1 MPDKTNQERIID
13 NNDKIDEIKS
23 KVSDLPDYQDLTQQ
37 TAIQSDV
44 KVGKT
49 FYNNS
54 GILNVGTAPDTS
66 IITETVTNTAE
77 LETITTTDFINNN
90 LKVYKDTVFAFN
102 KNKDK
107 IYAKYNGVLSF
118 VEIDTNPSSYEIG
131 CVNVF
136 KPNCIIIR
144 VAYTNKLS
152 LIEYDY
158 SDRKFTKLNEINYL
172 DVVDEDSFTLN
183 SIALNPTRNLIA
195 ISSTGSHYYI
205 YEIQNDYSLK
215 KLFKDLKMLD
225 HTSYALK
232 WINPYNLNVGSTGLI
247 SDVLVTIYSDLT
259 YTTYKRGYGS
269 ASALDPKPLAYN
281 LEGTYCAR
289 GRGKP
294 SGSYRSYFC
303 TGQITIH
310 KCTTNSKG
318 VTTITK
324 EILNTNIGEDTSGYS
339 SYSVVWFNET
349 TFGVYRYYY
358 DSYTILYIYV
368 INKSTDTVTMVKNY
382 SYNSDKIQIY
392 ALNVGLGYLIY
403 NPKQLIY
410 YQVKLEGETHTI
422 GAYIN
427 DNYFG
432 TSMDTTA
439 TVTDLLAGKTA
450 YSKNEII
457 TGTMPNNGVLNYAP
471 STAQQTI
478 PAGYTS
484 GGTISAVTSAID
496 NNIQANNIKKDV
508 EILGVTG
515 TYEGSGGGSGDVKLF
530 DTVEHMQQDADAQ
543 EGDLAVVYG
552 NEVQPVTEESK
563 FDSCIFPNV
572 VVLDEAVTSTTY
584 GSFGTVDMSM
594 GYFDGF
600 VTLSPTAY
608 TIEGYS
614 DTGAINIQYTSS
626 DGITYTR
633 TDGGNDL
640 VEFGVVI
647 QWQPAY
653 GQFKS
658 DYGKFMLITSNYFS
672 GFYKYTHYEDE
683 DCIKLIPISGV
694 SYDSST
700 NTYMYDTSTEPID
713 KEISISA
720 VYKVRNKLIAD
731 GILTSSINYFT
742 VFLNSNLDV
751 CVLISK
757 GSSYSNNV
765 IALDNNLNPVGMMS
779 LSYPTDTTASTS
791 SVYKLDLENLTY
803 TLLADNIIEKQVTA
817 GTSSGGVWYYR
828 SYTDIASFCV
838 YVSTSSYTLED
849 TFRVINNNV
858 ATGVRPSNVPTDL
871 NVERTEYVLVDCQ
884 LDATAD
890 YVYGKTF
897 YGKNGIEMGNIQ
909 NNKNLDMTTL
919 RNRIITVYDSII
931 KSTLAN
937 DVTDLSSM
945 FERCSDIITIPLFDT
960 SNVTNMYRMF
970 NLCQNLVEI
979 PLLDTSNVTNMN
991 GMLANCDKL
1000 TTIPQ
1005 LDTSKAT
1012 NMNAMFQSCDKLI
1025 TIPLINTGNVKSMSN
1040 MFSGCKSLTSIP
1052 LLDTSN
1058 VTEMAYMFENCTS
1071 LTTVPQL
1078 DISKVTNTFDVFKG
1092 CTSLS
1097 NESLNNILGI
1107 CIGATS
1113 FTSTKTLKYAMG
1125 LTSAQANICKSLS
1138 NYSAFIAAG
1147 WTTGY

>member
-1 MPDKTNQERIID
+1 MPEYSYIQG
-13 NNDKIDEIKS
+13 
-23 KVSDLPDYQDLTQQ
+23 LTHNSEYFYKYL
-37 TAIQSDV
+37 AEGIASAKAEDV
-44 KVGKT
+44 LLGKT
-49 FYNNS
+49 Y
-54 GILNVGTAPDTS
+54 VG
-66 IITETVTNTAE
+66 AE
-77 LETITTTDFINNN
+77 G
-90 LKVYKDTVFAFN
+90 K
-102 KNKDK
+102 
-107 IYAKYNGVLSF
+107 
-118 VEIDTNPSSYEIG
+118 
-131 CVNVF
+131 
-136 KPNCIIIR
+136 
-144 VAYTNKLS
+144 
-152 LIEYDY
+152 
-158 SDRKFTKLNEINYL
+158 
-172 DVVDEDSFTLN
+172 TLN
-183 SIALNPTRNLIA
+183 
-195 ISSTGSHYYI
+195 
-205 YEIQNDYSLK
+205 
-215 KLFKDLKMLD
+215 
-225 HTSYALK
+225 
-232 WINPYNLNVGSTGLI
+232 
-247 SDVLVTIYSDLT
+247 
-259 YTTYKRGYGS
+259 
-269 ASALDPKPLAYN
+269 
-281 LEGTYCAR
+281 
-289 GRGKP
+289 
-294 SGSYRSYFC
+294 
-303 TGQITIH
+303 
-310 KCTTNSKG
+310 
-318 VTTITK
+318 
-324 EILNTNIGEDTSGYS
+324 
-339 SYSVVWFNET
+339 
-349 TFGVYRYYY
+349 
-358 DSYTILYIYV
+358 
-368 INKSTDTVTMVKNY
+368 
-382 SYNSDKIQIY
+382 
-392 ALNVGLGYLIY
+392 
-403 NPKQLIY
+403 
-410 YQVKLEGETHTI
+410 
-422 GAYIN
+422 
-427 DNYFG
+427 
-432 TSMDTTA
+432 
-439 TVTDLLAGKTA
+439 
-450 YSKNEII
+450 
-457 TGTMPNNGVLNYAP
+457 GTMPNNGALNYTP
-471 STAQQTI
+471 STSQQTI

-720 VYKVRNKLIAD
+720 VYKVRNKLVAD
-731 GILTSSINYFT
+731 GILTSSTNYFT

-838 YVSTSSYTLED
+838 SVYSSSYTVQD

-858 ATGVRPSNVPTDL
+858 ATGVRPSDVPTDL

-897 YGKNGIEMGNIQ
+897 YGKNGVEMGNIQ

-945 FERCSDIITIPLFDT
+945 FERCSDIIT
-960 SNVTNMYRMF
+960 
-970 NLCQNLVEI
+970 I

>member
-1 MPDKTNQERIID
+1 MPEYSYIQG
-13 NNDKIDEIKS
+13 
-23 KVSDLPDYQDLTQQ
+23 LTHNSEYFYKYL
-37 TAIQSDV
+37 AEGIASAKAEDV
-44 KVGKT
+44 LLGKT
-49 FYNNS
+49 Y
-54 GILNVGTAPDTS
+54 VG
-66 IITETVTNTAE
+66 AE
-77 LETITTTDFINNN
+77 G
-90 LKVYKDTVFAFN
+90 K
-102 KNKDK
+102 
-107 IYAKYNGVLSF
+107 
-118 VEIDTNPSSYEIG
+118 
-131 CVNVF
+131 
-136 KPNCIIIR
+136 
-144 VAYTNKLS
+144 
-152 LIEYDY
+152 
-158 SDRKFTKLNEINYL
+158 
-172 DVVDEDSFTLN
+172 TLN
-183 SIALNPTRNLIA
+183 
-195 ISSTGSHYYI
+195 
-205 YEIQNDYSLK
+205 
-215 KLFKDLKMLD
+215 
-225 HTSYALK
+225 
-232 WINPYNLNVGSTGLI
+232 
-247 SDVLVTIYSDLT
+247 
-259 YTTYKRGYGS
+259 
-269 ASALDPKPLAYN
+269 
-281 LEGTYCAR
+281 
-289 GRGKP
+289 
-294 SGSYRSYFC
+294 
-303 TGQITIH
+303 
-310 KCTTNSKG
+310 
-318 VTTITK
+318 
-324 EILNTNIGEDTSGYS
+324 
-339 SYSVVWFNET
+339 
-349 TFGVYRYYY
+349 
-358 DSYTILYIYV
+358 
-368 INKSTDTVTMVKNY
+368 
-382 SYNSDKIQIY
+382 
-392 ALNVGLGYLIY
+392 
-403 NPKQLIY
+403 
-410 YQVKLEGETHTI
+410 
-422 GAYIN
+422 
-427 DNYFG
+427 
-432 TSMDTTA
+432 
-439 TVTDLLAGKTA
+439 
-450 YSKNEII
+450 
-457 TGTMPNNGVLNYAP
+457 GTMPNNGALNYTP
-471 STAQQTI
+471 STSQQTI

-720 VYKVRNKLIAD
+720 VYKVRNKLVAD
-731 GILTSSINYFT
+731 GILTSSTNYFT

-838 YVSTSSYTLED
+838 SVYSSSYTVQD

-897 YGKNGIEMGNIQ
+897 YGKNGVEMGNIQ

-945 FERCSDIITIPLFDT
+945 FERCSDIITIPLF
-960 SNVTNMYRMF
+960 
-970 NLCQNLVEI
+970 
-979 PLLDTSNVTNMN
+979 DTSNVTNMN